1 MVCSLLFCNLLKEV
15 KTVTKLS
22 QGYRN
27 RPKRPDRDLALIS
40 KAAIFKALLLII
52 GLASKNQFGV
62 PVISVNSGL
71 RPSTSV
77 LVFGPFNT

>member
-1 MVCSLLFCNLLKEV
+1 MYVVFFVERSEDGHKI
-15 KTVTKLS
+15 VTDTGTG
-22 QGYRN
+22 QN
-27 RPKRPDRDLALIS
+27 RGLALIS
-40 KAAIFKALLLII
+40 KAAIFKTLLLII